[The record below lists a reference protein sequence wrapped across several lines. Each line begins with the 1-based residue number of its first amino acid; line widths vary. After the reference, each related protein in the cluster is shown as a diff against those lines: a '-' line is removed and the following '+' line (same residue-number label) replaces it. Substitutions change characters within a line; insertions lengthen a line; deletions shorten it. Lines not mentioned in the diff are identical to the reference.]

1 MTFLLTHWRLAA
13 SVLAL
18 IAAFGS
24 GWYVR
29 AKIAD
34 ADMAKVERK
43 LQEAVDKQ
51 RARADAAA
59 ASFEL
64 SRGTVDRQAY
74 DTRTI
79 IEREYRNVEVPA
91 DCVVPEPVADGLR
104 ASIGATNAAVTG
116 SATPALPP
124 DP

>member
-1 MTFLLTHWRLAA
+1 MLIPLQAKAGIAA
-13 SVLAL
+13 ALL

-34 ADMAKVERK
+34 ADMAKVQSE
-43 LQEAVDKQ
+43 LQEAVDAQ

-59 ASFEL
+59 ASFEVN
-64 SRGTVDRQAY
+64 REAVDRQAY

-79 IEREYRNVEVPA
+79 IEREYRNVEVA
-91 DCVVPEPVADGLR
+91 ASCAVPEPVVDGLR
-104 ASIGATNAAVTG
+104 RAVEASNRAASG
-116 SATPALPP
+116 EPAPALPENP
-124 DP
+124 